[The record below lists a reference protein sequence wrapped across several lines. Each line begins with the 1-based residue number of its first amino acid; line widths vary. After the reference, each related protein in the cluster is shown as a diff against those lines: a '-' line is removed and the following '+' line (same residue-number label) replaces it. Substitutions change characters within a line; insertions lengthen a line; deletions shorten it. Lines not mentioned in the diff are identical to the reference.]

1 MTEEGRGVPLSED
14 EQRILS
20 EIEQRLYETDPQL
33 VREVGS
39 TTVYTAAARA
49 LKWSALAFVVG
60 TVLMVLTLQVH
71 YMVAFLG
78 FLMMLAAALA
88 FVHNAR
94 RLGRVGMQQF
104 TQRLPAGGVRDLF
117 GGSSPRATEQPEH
130 RDSDD

>member
-1 MTEEGRGVPLSED
+1 MPLSED

-20 EIEQRLYETDPQL
+20 EIEQRLYETDPHL

-39 TTVYTAAARA
+39 TTVYTAAARG

-60 TVLMVLTLQVH
+60 SVIMVVTLQVH
-71 YMVAFLG
+71 YLVAFCG
-78 FLMMLAAALA
+78 FLVMLAAALA

-104 TQRLPAGGVRDLF
+104 TQRLPAGGMRDLF
-117 GGSSPRATEQPEH
+117 GGPTRQRPE
-130 RDSDD
+130 RPDPSDD